1 MLNDLRK
8 IIEAEQSYD
17 EMLELMMEAAN
28 DSIADMFIED
38 DGEAEIDEKEVIAIL
53 SKIPAY
59 DEEEAMNKKLDK
71 ITECYIPESL
81 TYIEEGF
88 INKMKLNKLSKEELE
103 EKMRNLENE
112 IEDLNHYVNS
122 DEGTKKHEKRLSK
135 AKKELDEVEKIY
147 KKKNSVQESTESD
160 SDCPDDEYL
169 EEGFKGL
176 VGRLKRSFTKSGRAA
191 NVNDKHL
198 NSIRK
203 GMVNEFNAEEDKNEL
218 IAYKQW
224 IQDCITSSEQ
234 SIEETEDKNLKDVIK
249 YHVDWMT
256 KFLKDIDKKIE
267 SIQESSRIN
276 DEKEYL

>member
-8 IIEAEQSYD
+8 LIEAEHSYD

-53 SKIPAY
+53 AKIPAY

-81 TYIEEGF
+81 TYVEEGF

-135 AKKELDEVEKIY
+135 AKKELAEVEKIY
-147 KKKNSVQESTESD
+147 KKKNSVQESVESD
-160 SDCPDDEYL
+160 GECP
-169 EEGFKGL
+169 
-176 VGRLKRSFTKSGRAA
+176 
-191 NVNDKHL
+191 
-198 NSIRK
+198 
-203 GMVNEFNAEEDKNEL
+203 
-218 IAYKQW
+218 
-224 IQDCITSSEQ
+224 
-234 SIEETEDKNLKDVIK
+234 
-249 YHVDWMT
+249 
-256 KFLKDIDKKIE
+256 
-267 SIQESSRIN
+267 
-276 DEKEYL
+276 

>member
-8 IIEAEQSYD
+8 LLESEQSD
-17 EMLELMMEAAN
+17 DILDLMLEATN
-28 DSIADMFIED
+28 DALIDFFIED
-38 DGEAEIDEKEVIAIL
+38 DGEAEIDEKEVNAIL

-59 DEEEAMNKKLDK
+59 DEEEAMNKKLEK

-81 TYIEEGF
+81 TYVEEGF
-88 INKMKLNKLSKEELE
+88 VNKMKLNKLSKEELE

-147 KKKNSVQESTESD
+147 KKKNSVQESVESD

-191 NVNDKHL
+191 NVNDKHF
-198 NSIRK
+198 NNIRK

-224 IQDCITSSEQ
+224 VQDCISSSKQ
-234 SIEETEDKNLKDVIK
+234 SLEETEDKNLKDVIK
-249 YHVDWMT
+249 YHVDWLT

-267 SIQESSRIN
+267 SVQESSGIN